1 MTSPADYGFF
11 PVPRNIEQLLK
22 GRGYL
27 HKPNPVDV
35 ATAVTLPAVPIVQA
49 VWEFAK
55 SKLPPETFNH
65 CNRVFYYGASQHF
78 HCQSWLT
85 TSGAVI
91 IAQQFPEHANNS
103 TILET
108 YTLTCL
114 LHDIATAD
122 EFLYATRMSFDFY
135 GAFLAREFLLNR
147 SAPQDEADAVA
158 EAILRHQDV
167 EVNGTITFIGLII
180 QLTTLLGNLSYL
192 HSHRQLFKTYVL
204 TNTDNAGSFLTLIS
218 PETID
223 SVVKLYPRLNWSSC
237 FSKFAATEISVKP
250 WCHSTA
256 VTDFVKVVK
265 ENKYFID
272 RYESNWWCT
281 TILGMTKT
289 WIVVLDD
296 LYLLCVDDI
305 NENILV

>member
-11 PVPRNIEQLLK
+11 PVPRNIEELLK

-27 HKPNPVDV
+27 HKPTPVDV
-35 ATAVTLPAVPIVQA
+35 ATTVTLPTVPIVQA
-49 VWEFAK
+49 VREFAK

-65 CNRVFYYGASQHF
+65 SNRVFYY
-78 HCQSWLT
+78 
-85 TSGAVI
+85 GAVI

-108 YTLTCL
+108 YALACL

-180 QLTTLLGNLSYL
+180 QLTTSL
-192 HSHRQLFKTYVL
+192 
-204 TNTDNAGSFLTLIS
+204 DNAGSFLTLIS

-223 SVVKLYPRLNWSSC
+223 SVVKLYPRLDWTSC
-237 FSKFAATEISVKP
+237 FSKFVATEISVKP

-272 RYESNWWCT
+272 RYESN
-281 TILGMTKT
+281 
-289 WIVVLDD
+289 
-296 LYLLCVDDI
+296 
-305 NENILV
+305 

>member
-11 PVPRNIEQLLK
+11 PVPRNIEELLK
-22 GRGYL
+22 GRAYL
-27 HKPNPVDV
+27 HKPTPVDV

-49 VWEFAK
+49 AREFAK
-55 SKLPPETFNH
+55 SKLPAETFNH
-65 CNRVFYYGASQHF
+65 SHRVFYY
-78 HCQSWLT
+78 
-85 TSGAVI
+85 GAVI
-91 IAQQFPEHANNS
+91 IAQQFPEHANNA

-108 YTLTCL
+108 YALTCL
-114 LHDIATAD
+114 FHDIATAD

-147 SAPQDEADAVA
+147 SVPQDEADAVA

-180 QLTTLLGNLSYL
+180 QLTTLL
-192 HSHRQLFKTYVL
+192 
-204 TNTDNAGSFLTLIS
+204 DNAGSFLTLIS

-223 SVVKLYPRLNWSSC
+223 SVVKLYPRLDWSSC
-237 FSKFAATEISVKP
+237 FSKFVATEISVKP

-272 RYESNWWCT
+272 RYESN
-281 TILGMTKT
+281 
-289 WIVVLDD
+289 
-296 LYLLCVDDI
+296 
-305 NENILV
+305 

>member
-1 MTSPADYGFF
+1 MKMTSPADYGFF
-11 PVPRNIEQLLK
+11 PVPRNIEELLK

-27 HKPNPVDV
+27 HKPTPVDV
-35 ATAVTLPAVPIVQA
+35 ATTVTLPTVPIVQA
-49 VWEFAK
+49 VREFAK

-65 CNRVFYYGASQHF
+65 SNRVFYY
-78 HCQSWLT
+78 
-85 TSGAVI
+85 GAVI

-108 YTLTCL
+108 YALACL

-180 QLTTLLGNLSYL
+180 QLTTSL
-192 HSHRQLFKTYVL
+192 
-204 TNTDNAGSFLTLIS
+204 DNAGSFLTLIS

-223 SVVKLYPRLNWSSC
+223 SVVKLYPRLDWTSC
-237 FSKFAATEISVKP
+237 FSKFVATEISVKP

-272 RYESNWWCT
+272 RYESN
-281 TILGMTKT
+281 
-289 WIVVLDD
+289 
-296 LYLLCVDDI
+296 
-305 NENILV
+305 

>member
-1 MTSPADYGFF
+1 MKMTSPADYGFF
-11 PVPRNIEQLLK
+11 RVPRNIEELLK

-27 HKPNPVDV
+27 HKPTPVDV

-49 VWEFAK
+49 VREFAK

-65 CNRVFYYGASQHF
+65 SNRVFYY
-78 HCQSWLT
+78 
-85 TSGAVI
+85 GAVI

-108 YTLTCL
+108 YALTCL

-122 EFLYATRMSFDFY
+122 EFLNATRMSFDFY

-147 SAPQDEADAVA
+147 SVPQDEADAVA

-180 QLTTLLGNLSYL
+180 QLTTSLGNLSYL

-204 TNTDNAGSFLTLIS
+204 TNTDNVGSFLTLIS

-223 SVVKLYPRLNWSSC
+223 SVVKLYPRLDWSSC
-237 FSKFAATEISVKP
+237 FSKFVATEISVKP

-272 RYESNWWCT
+272 RYESS
-281 TILGMTKT
+281 
-289 WIVVLDD
+289 
-296 LYLLCVDDI
+296 
-305 NENILV
+305 